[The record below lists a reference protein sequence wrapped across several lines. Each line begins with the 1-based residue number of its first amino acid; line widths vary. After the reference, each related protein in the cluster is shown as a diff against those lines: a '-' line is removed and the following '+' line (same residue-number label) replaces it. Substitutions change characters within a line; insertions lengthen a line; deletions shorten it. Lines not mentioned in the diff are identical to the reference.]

1 MGWHA
6 SGESESMNSVNSNIP
21 NHMAWTI
28 VSTIVATFTCCPLGL
43 LGIVGIVNSN
53 KVNTLLAA
61 GDTAGAMR
69 ASGSART
76 WAIVATVLAVIGL
89 LLNIWVRMHGGSE
102 ALLHQIQAMQAA
114 GKN

>member
-6 SGESESMNSVNSNIP
+6 SGESESMNSVNGNIP

-28 VSTIVATFTCCPLGL
+28 VSTIVATLTCCPLGL

-69 ASGSART
+69 ASGSAKT
-76 WAIVATVLAVIGL
+76 WAIVATVLAAIGIL
-89 LLNIWVRMHGGSE
+89 FNIWFYMNGGMQSYLE
-102 ALLHQIQAMQAA
+102 AMQAA
-114 GKN
+114 QSAS